1 MTAGDGLASRHGRR
15 PYKPIPL
22 RWPFLVVQMVL
33 LAVAIA
39 AVVALERLM
48 PDSDDSA
55 LVQRQK
61 AIWSSDSPGQQPT
74 QRRRRAGL
82 PRDGLFVN
90 VTTTASS
97 IPTSTP
103 TAEFPPQF
111 ITEAFVRVSGTATVT
126 TTITREFQGDLAG
139 VMPTIS
145 TAPRPKLPGQKTIAT
160 NRTRTTYNTADATT
174 SRESVVREKT
184 DFLALNGP
192 QTADIDADD
201 AGLIVTMGEH
211 PPVFAFLTLGGIVT
225 IDFPVTTIVP
235 VTEQKSDVG
244 FRVNAVVE
252 TQSIVTELPVPST
265 TVVRT
270 PPPETLLRTI
280 APTIATITTTP
291 PPTTVVAT
299 SDGVVVTS
307 VVTPPP
313 TTILS
318 TVEKSVMTIV
328 QTRPPETIVTVM
340 GGVPVTLLA
349 IVSPAM
355 ASPVTET
362 VVAVLG
368 GTKTTVT
375 PRPVTQTTIGLR
387 GGMITL
393 TSTPPPYVTI
403 TGGITTTITRT
414 SVLARAITTAL
425 VTTINGTPT
434 TISLTLTPTAT
445 AGFGDGVGSINGPST
460 RVYPGMT
467 SGQYFAAVFLPTMLA
482 VVLALPFAIIDLN
495 AKLMQPFRALAR
507 PDGAS
512 GPDSMTLSYGG
523 VHNFTTP
530 VKQLFRGH
538 PVPFLTTLL
547 TCLSWLMAP
556 LAAEAIGLK
565 VHGTCSHLSI
575 SGCAVAVGVSPLP
588 AHALIAVMVIMLALL
603 MPLTFLLHRWD
614 TGVSQNPWS
623 LAEIAVLS
631 RSHALRA
638 RLERME
644 VPTERG
650 LNNVFRRGR
659 FQLGVP
665 QSSTNNWHSKD
676 QLLRHPTFSERQDY
690 SLPAILPVSDDELQ
704 PPLTPP
710 WHTNT
715 MSTTITTL
723 KPTPSQ
729 PNNPR
734 VPFPAL
740 TYASRTIF
748 ILLLLGLMTLLIYYH
763 LSHGDTPF
771 ELFMDSQ
778 QFGVKF
784 LFAALGTVFSLFF
797 ASFFL
802 GLAALAPFSTLS
814 RPSAPARRTV
824 QAVLATPTT
833 NPFSGACTALAQNQP
848 LLFCA
853 ACMAVLAELLPVLL
867 ANIPYAL
874 TQTLLT
880 HTVCTYL
887 ALGVLGA
894 MVLVLGGTV
903 VLVRWPDVPLDPRT
917 VGGAVFYVAGSEGLV
932 REVVAARGGGR
943 ELDGRY
949 FYGGERVD
957 DAGGR
962 GRMVVD
968 VG

>member
-1 MTAGDGLASRHGRR
+1 MSKMDKRPPFFDVDFAS
-15 PYKPIPL
+15 
-22 RWPFLVVQMVL
+22 L
-33 LAVAIA
+33 LA
-39 AVVALERLM
+39 EM
-48 PDSDDSA
+48 
-55 LVQRQK
+55 
-61 AIWSSDSPGQQPT
+61 
-74 QRRRRAGL
+74 
-82 PRDGLFVN
+82 
-90 VTTTASS
+90 TTTYLL
-97 IPTSTP
+97 T
-103 TAEFPPQF
+103 
-111 ITEAFVRVSGTATVT
+111 
-126 TTITREFQGDLAG
+126 G
-139 VMPTIS
+139 VHT
-145 TAPRPKLPGQKTIAT
+145 G
-160 NRTRTTYNTADATT
+160 Y
-174 SRESVVREKT
+174 
-184 DFLALNGP
+184 
-192 QTADIDADD
+192 
-201 AGLIVTMGEH
+201 
-211 PPVFAFLTLGGIVT
+211 LTLGGFWT
-225 IDFPVTTIVP
+225 IEFPVTTIVP
-235 VTEQKSDVG
+235 VTERKGDAG
-244 FRVNAVVE
+244 FRINAVVE
-252 TQSIVTELPVPST
+252 TQAIVTELPAQST
-265 TVVRT
+265 TVVRI
-270 PPPETLLRTI
+270 PPPETILRTV
-280 APTIATITTTP
+280 APIIATITSTP
-291 PPTTVVAT
+291 PLTTVVAT

-307 VVTPPP
+307 TITPPP
-313 TTILS
+313 RIVLS
-318 TVEKSVMTIV
+318 TVEKSVLTIV
-328 QTRPPETIVTVM
+328 QTRPAETIVTVM

-349 IVSPAM
+349 VLSPAM

-362 VVAVLG
+362 VVAILG
-368 GTKTTVT
+368 GTKITVT

-393 TSTPPPYVTI
+393 TSTPPPYVTT

-414 SVLARAITTAL
+414 SVPARAITTAF

-445 AGFGDGVGSINGPST
+445 AGFGDDGGSITRPST

-467 SGQYFAAVFLPTMLA
+467 PGQYFAAVFLPTILA
-482 VVLALPFAIIDLN
+482 VVLAAPFAIIDLN

-523 VHNFTTP
+523 VRNFTTP

-547 TCLSWLMAP
+547 MCLSWLMAP

-588 AHALIAVMVIMLALL
+588 THSLVAVMAIMLALL
-603 MPLTFLLHRWD
+603 VPLTFLLHRWD

-623 LAEIAVLS
+623 LADIALLS
-631 RSHALRA
+631 RTRSLRD

-644 VPTERG
+644 EPTEKE
-650 LNNVFRRGR
+650 LDNVFRRDR
-659 FQLGVP
+659 FHLGVP
-665 QSSTNNWHSKD
+665 QPGTNNGHSKD

-690 SLPAILPVSDDELQ
+690 GLPAILPVSDDDELQ

-710 WHTNT
+710 WHANT

-723 KPTPSQ
+723 KPTACQ

-740 TYASRTIF
+740 TYASRTML
-748 ILLLLGLMTLLIYYH
+748 ILLLIGLMTLLIYYH

-784 LFAALGTVFSLFF
+784 LFAALGTLFSLFF

-802 GLAALAPFSTLS
+802 GLSALTPFSTLS
-814 RPSAPARRTV
+814 NPSSPAHRTA

-848 LLFCA
+848 LVFCA
-853 ACMAVLAELLPVLL
+853 ACIAVLAELLPVLL

-917 VGGAVFYVAGSEGLV
+917 VGGAVYYVAGSEGLV
-932 REVVAARGGGR
+932 REVVAARGEGR
-943 ELDGRY
+943 EVGERY
-949 FYGGERVD
+949 FYGGGRVD

-962 GRMVVD
+962 GRMGVD

>member
-1 MTAGDGLASRHGRR
+1 MTAGDGLASRHGRK

-61 AIWSSDSPGQQPT
+61 ATWSSDGPGQQPA

-90 VTTTASS
+90 ATTTA
-97 IPTSTP
+97 PTSTP
-103 TAEFPPQF
+103 TAEVPPQF
-111 ITEAFVRVSGTATVT
+111 ITEIFLKVSGTATVT
-126 TTITREFQGDLAG
+126 TTITREFKGDVAG

-160 NRTRTTYNTADATT
+160 NRTRTSYNTADATT

-192 QTADIDADD
+192 QTADIDDDD
-201 AGLIVTMGEH
+201 AAPSIRVGEH
-211 PPVFAFLTLGGIVT
+211 RPVPAFVTLEGIVT
-225 IDFPVTTIVP
+225 INFPVTTIVP
-235 VTEQKSDVG
+235 VAEQKEAVG
-244 FRVNAVVE
+244 FMVNAVVE
-252 TQSIVTELPVPST
+252 TQAIVTELPASST

-270 PPPETLLRTI
+270 PPPETILRTI
-280 APTIATITTTP
+280 APTVSTITTTP

-299 SDGVVVTS
+299 LGGVVVTS
-307 VVTPPP
+307 AITPAPR
-313 TTILS
+313 TILS
-318 TVEKSVMTIV
+318 TIEKSVMTIV

-349 IVSPAM
+349 VLSPAM

-414 SVLARAITTAL
+414 SVPARPITTAL

-445 AGFGDGVGSINGPST
+445 AGFGEGVGSVNGPSR
-460 RVYPGMT
+460 RVYPGIT
-467 SGQYFAAVFLPTMLA
+467 HGQYFAAVFLPTMLA

-495 AKLMQPFRALAR
+495 AKIMQPFRALAR
-507 PDGAS
+507 PNGAS

-523 VHNFTTP
+523 VRNFTTP

-547 TCLSWLMAP
+547 MCLSWLMAP

-588 AHALIAVMVIMLALL
+588 ARALIAVMAIMLTLL
-603 MPLTFLLHRWD
+603 VPLTLLLHRWD

-623 LAEIAVLS
+623 LAEIALLS
-631 RSHALRA
+631 RA
-638 RLERME
+638 RVLQDRLHRME
-644 VPTERG
+644 EPTERE
-650 LNNVFRRGR
+650 LNNVFRRDR
-659 FQLGVP
+659 FQLGIP
-665 QSSTNNWHSKD
+665 PSSTNNWHSKD
-676 QLLRHPTFSERQDY
+676 QLLRHPTFPEDQQYR
-690 SLPAILPVSDDELQ
+690 LPAILTVSGDELQ

-715 MSTTITTL
+715 MSTTITTQ
-723 KPTPSQ
+723 KPTTSP
-729 PNNPR
+729 PTNPR

-784 LFAALGTVFSLFF
+784 LFAALGTLFSLFF

-814 RPSAPARRTV
+814 HPSAPARRTV
-824 QAVLATPTT
+824 QAILATPTT
-833 NPFSGACTALAQNQP
+833 NPFSGACAALAQNQP

-917 VGGAVFYVAGSEGLV
+917 VAGAVYYVAGSEGLV

-943 ELDGRY
+943 EMDGRY

-957 DAGGR
+957 EAGGR
-962 GRMVVD
+962 GRVVVD
-968 VG
+968 IG